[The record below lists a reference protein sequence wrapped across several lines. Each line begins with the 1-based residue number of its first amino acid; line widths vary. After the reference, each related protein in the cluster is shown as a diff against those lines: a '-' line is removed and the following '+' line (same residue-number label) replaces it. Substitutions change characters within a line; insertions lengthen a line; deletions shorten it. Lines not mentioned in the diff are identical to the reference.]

1 MLVKIPKKSHLK
13 LDEEMEFIDLGVYYD
28 SDIPLLK
35 SSYETLSDIAYKS
48 GYRVVF
54 EKF

>member
-1 MLVKIPKKSHLK
+1 MIVKIPKKSHSAPL
-13 LDEEMEFIDLGVYYD
+13 ENVEFIELSVYYD
-28 SDIPLLK
+28 SDITVLK
-35 SSYETLSDIAYKS
+35 SAHQTLSDIAYRC